1 MMMANYEENEV
12 FAAIDEC
19 VKREFADVD
28 QARNIAVFLALTLF
42 NKPLVGIGSHYSMSE
57 AEIDEARRGIT
68 AANSKD
74 RLMASRVAGCRLAV
88 WKKIEQV
95 V

>member
-1 MMMANYEENEV
+1 MRANYEENEV
-12 FAAIDEC
+12 FSAIDEC
-19 VKREFADVD
+19 VKHEFTDAD
-28 QARNIAVFLALTLF
+28 QERNVAVFLALTLF
-42 NKPLVGIGSHYSMSE
+42 NKPLVGVGSHYSMSKT
-57 AEIDEARRGIT
+57 EIDEARRVIT
-68 AANSKD
+68 VANSKD

>member
-1 MMMANYEENEV
+1 MMKTNQEENEV
-12 FAAIDEC
+12 FAAIDAC
-19 VKREFADVD
+19 VEREFADVD
-28 QARNIAVFLALTLF
+28 QARSVAVFLALTLF
-42 NKPLVGIGSHYSMSE
+42 NKPLVSIGSHYSMSQ
-57 AEIDEARRGIT
+57 AEIDDVRRAVT
-68 AANSKD
+68 TANSKD

>member
-1 MMMANYEENEV
+1 MVKTNYEENEV

-19 VKREFADVD
+19 VNREFADAD
-28 QARNIAVFLALTLF
+28 QARNVAVFLSLTLF
-42 NKPLVGIGSHYSMSE
+42 NKPLFGVGSHYSMSK
-57 AEIDEARRGIT
+57 AEIDDVRRTIT
-68 AANSKD
+68 TANSKD
-74 RLMASRVAGCRLAV
+74 RLMASLVAGCRLAV

>member
-1 MMMANYEENEV
+1 MRANYEENVV
-12 FAAIDEC
+12 FSAIDEC
-19 VKREFADVD
+19 VKHKFADAD
-28 QARNIAVFLALTLF
+28 QARNVAVFLALTLF
-42 NKPLVGIGSHYSMSE
+42 SKPLVGIGSHYSMSE

>member
-1 MMMANYEENEV
+1 MKTNYEEDKV

-19 VKREFADVD
+19 VKHEFADAD
-28 QARNIAVFLALTLF
+28 QARNVAVFLALTLF
-42 NKPLVGIGSHYSMSE
+42 NKPLVGIGSHYSLSKE
-57 AEIDEARRGIT
+57 EIDDVRRTIT
-68 AANSKD
+68 TANSKD

>member
-1 MMMANYEENEV
+1 MMKINYEENEM
-12 FAAIDEC
+12 FSAIDEC
-19 VKREFADVD
+19 VKREFVDVD
-28 QARNIAVFLALTLF
+28 QARSVAVFLSMTLF
-42 NKPLVGIGSHYSMSE
+42 NKPLVGVGSHYSMSKT
-57 AEIDEARRGIT
+57 EIDEARRAIT